1 MMSIE
6 RIFTYSVF
14 NLRLYP
20 SHRSTENTE
29 EPNTKIQIPNN
40 KKIPKSKSQITKNK
54 FQISTPNI
62 VIFFRAYSCDSWASK
77 SQLNANWRDLWFY

>member
-29 EPNTKIQIPNN
+29 EPNTKIQIPNHKIQIPN
-40 KKIPKSKSQITKNK
+40 QKEIPKSKSQITKK
-54 FQISTPNI
+54 FQNPNP
-62 VIFFRAYSCDSWASK
+62 K
-77 SQLNANWRDLWFY
+77 